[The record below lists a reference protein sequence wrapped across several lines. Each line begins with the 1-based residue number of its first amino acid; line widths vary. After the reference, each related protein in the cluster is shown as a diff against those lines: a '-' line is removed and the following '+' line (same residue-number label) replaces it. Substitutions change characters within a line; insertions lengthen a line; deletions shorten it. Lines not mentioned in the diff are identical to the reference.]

1 MIFSIFYFYIF
12 LLSHLMQ
19 LLDNTFFGTLFAGLI
34 LAFLALYLYKEQK
47 KLDIKYNH
55 KANLKKNIKEFYI
68 NIDTLYRIYKNYN
81 IIFDISDIKIQS
93 LYEYLEKHNSY
104 SNKIE
109 EKINN
114 NIIEID
120 KNYEYL
126 ISNLSFDGIDFN
138 GDKFNDLIT
147 KYKLYIISISYLRSY
162 DKERRDEM
170 LKEITIIRNDILNYL
185 KEIFDKN

>member
-1 MIFSIFYFYIF
+1 LNFSKNHNRY
-12 LLSHLMQ
+12 
-19 LLDNTFFGTLFAGLI
+19 NLI
-34 LAFLALYLYKEQK
+34 LVQE
-47 KLDIKYNH
+47 
-55 KANLKKNIKEFYI
+55 
-68 NIDTLYRIYKNYN
+68 
-81 IIFDISDIKIQS
+81 IIS
-93 LYEYLEKHNSY
+93 
-104 SNKIE
+104 IE